1 MANRNRNSVGA
12 DSASKQRGLTSAEDN
27 ELRQLTWF
35 SLVGQLSE
43 TSEARLLELKAKDR
57 RTKVRNPRPDP
68 SASRM
73 GVPDTPSTPPRL
85 PSEHEPAD
93 GSFTCPN
100 CGFVQRG
107 FGLTSPNG
115 R

>member
-1 MANRNRNSVGA
+1 MA
-12 DSASKQRGLTSAEDN
+12 QRTTRRAHNKPGPDDHGLTAEEDN

-35 SLVGQLSE
+35 SMVGHLSDASE
-43 TSEARLLELKAKDR
+43 TRLLELKAKDR

-68 SASRM
+68 SVSRM
-73 GVPDTPSTPPRL
+73 GIPESPTMPAPLV
-85 PSEHEPAD
+85 HEPVAAT

-107 FGLTSPNG
+107 TAGASAA

>member
-12 DSASKQRGLTSAEDN
+12 DSALDQRGLTSEEDN

-35 SLVGQLSE
+35 SLVGQLSD
-43 TSEARLLELKAKDR
+43 TSEARLIELKAKDR
-57 RTKVRNPRPDP
+57 RSKVRNPRPDP

-73 GVPDTPSTPPRL
+73 GTPDTPSTSPRL
-85 PSEHEPAD
+85 PADPEPTD

-107 FGLTSPNG
+107 IGLTSPNG

>member
-1 MANRNRNSVGA
+1 MV
-12 DSASKQRGLTSAEDN
+12 QRTSRRVQHKPALEDHGLTADEDN

-35 SLVGQLSE
+35 SMVGQLSD
-43 TSEARLLELKAKDR
+43 TSRTRLLELKGKDR

-73 GVPDTPSTPPRL
+73 GTPDSPTVPATL
-85 PSEHEPAD
+85 VHEGNPTTT
-93 GSFTCPN
+93 SFTCPN

-107 FGLTSPNG
+107 NG
-115 R
+115 VATAAR

>member
-1 MANRNRNSVGA
+1 MANRNRNSLGA
-12 DSASKQRGLTSAEDN
+12 DSALDQRGLTSHEDN

-43 TSEARLLELKAKDR
+43 ASEARLLELKAKDR

-73 GVPDTPSTPPRL
+73 GTPDTPSTSPRL
-85 PSEHEPAD
+85 PSEHESSD
-93 GSFTCPN
+93 GQFTCPN

-107 FGLTSPNG
+107 FGVKSTHG